1 MVHGIAIMGLNGCG
15 KSTLTHEICKY
26 LNYFEID
33 LEDYF
38 FQNKRNHDSPFLSIN
53 MMLNVS
59 I

>member
-15 KSTLTHEICKY
+15 KSTLAHEVCKY

-38 FQNKRNHDSPFLSIN
+38 SQNKRNHGNPFLNIN